1 MLPLLDGGCCLPCA
15 EPVLRRLPVPTG
27 GLDNPH
33 RRGAGMTAF
42 TAVTMFAAIV
52 LALYLYVAWAF
63 FGVTP

>member
-1 MLPLLDGGCCLPCA
+1 
-15 EPVLRRLPVPTG
+15 
-27 GLDNPH
+27 
-33 RRGAGMTAF
+33 MTAF